1 MGLAGTQIQPG
12 NEGKAMNH
20 TKRTVAVGIG
30 LMALSVTAFAQR
42 GPGSSGPGNFAEA
55 AVEEFGLTEEQMEQI
70 REIRR
75 ERPDRGQDREEF
87 AAWREGQQEKI
98 QAVLT
103 DEQKGKLA
111 ELTAVRDSMR
121 AYAGAAAL
129 GLVQPEGGRGFGAWQ
144 GRARQGGSRWRSRS
158 SQRGSSRG
166 TRGDRR
172 DSRSSRR
179 GPSRGGRSD
188 RGRGR
193 R

>member
-1 MGLAGTQIQPG
+1 
-12 NEGKAMNH
+12 MNH

-30 LMALSVTAFAQR
+30 LLALSVTAFAQR
-42 GPGSSGPGNFAEA
+42 GPGSSGRGNFAEA

-75 ERPDRGQDREEF
+75 ERPDRGQSREEF
-87 AAWREGQQEKI
+87 SAWRDGQQEKI

-103 DEQKGKLA
+103 DEQKEKLA

-129 GLVQPEGGRGFGAWQ
+129 GLVQSGSGRGFGAWQ
-144 GRARQGGSRWRSRS
+144 GGARQGGSRWRSRS
-158 SQRGSSRG
+158 SQRGPSRG
-166 TRGDRR
+166 ARGDRR

-179 GPSRGGRSD
+179 GPSRNGRGD